1 MEKID
6 LRQKIIQFLKKY
18 SNGISLTP
26 LEAVSL
32 FIIKLSSSENFEKNY
47 IDKDTVINAIVQA
60 KNLLGELDLYTI
72 NEDAALD
79 SLLKKNLLIFSS
91 SDQNVYFLSELG
103 NSLVDALFKKEIEN
117 QSDVESNLYTIY
129 QTIKSFE
136 NATNEEIR
144 NFFRHSFYDLLLKL
158 DMKIRTLKES
168 INESKSDVKT
178 ALKAGNENSLRNFL
192 EHLNKIKDIIKEMS
206 SALSR
211 YSSYNQILHLLNQL
225 DKKTENDPETSEV
238 IYRASRKLFSI
249 KNELEIMLVDITEFI
264 HRHISLFTLK
274 INISALDKILQFQQK
289 LLQYF
294 GKKGIYLLKPSRSKP
309 PEFRYNWQ
317 SHKRKDVFIDL
328 ENKVFTEQIDRYEQ
342 EEVEKIIGDIQT
354 ALSDGQELDYL
365 SFIKRY
371 PLVLGNMPKYYN
383 LILSKLSELCIIVVL
398 DDEIEHENVFYSHI
412 KLYKKE
418 LTHHERKESFKNT

>member
-6 LRQKIIQFLKKY
+6 VRQKITQFLKKY

-32 FIIKLSSSENFEKNY
+32 LLIKINSSENFEKNY
-47 IDKDTVINAIVQA
+47 IDKDTVINAIILA
-60 KNLLGELDLYTI
+60 KNMLGELDLYTI

-168 INESKSDVKT
+168 INESKLDVKT
-178 ALKAGNENSLRNFL
+178 ALKAGDENSLRNFL
-192 EHLNKIKDIIKEMS
+192 DHLNKIKDIIKDLS

-294 GKKGIYLLKPSRSKP
+294 GKNGIYLTKPTRSKP

-317 SHKRKDVFIDL
+317 SNKKKEVFIDL
-328 ENKVFTEQIDRYEQ
+328 ENKVITEQIDKFEQ
-342 EEVEKIIGDIQT
+342 EEIEKIVDDIR
-354 ALSDGQELDYL
+354 AELNSVNELDYIT
-365 SFIKRY
+365 FIKKY
-371 PLVLGNMPKYYN
+371 PLVIGNMPKYYN
-383 LILSKLSELCIIVVL
+383 LILAKVSDFCRIYVS
-398 DDEIEHENVFYSHI
+398 DDEIEYENVFYSYI

-418 LTHHERKESFKNT
+418 FIHHERKESFENT